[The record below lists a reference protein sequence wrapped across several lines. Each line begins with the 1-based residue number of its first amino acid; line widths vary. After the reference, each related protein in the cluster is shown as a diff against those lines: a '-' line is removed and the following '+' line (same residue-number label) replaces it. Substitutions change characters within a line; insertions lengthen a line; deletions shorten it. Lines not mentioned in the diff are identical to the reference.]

1 MALQYL
7 SDDWLD
13 EAAALLARI
22 VIEPPIDGPALAL
35 DTIVTGSD
43 SGDGSDDSAGD
54 GSAGDTV
61 RFRYLFDGASVT
73 LIREIPGEDAD
84 ISVVRITQSRRVAI
98 DIARGERSAQEAFLA
113 TDIQLG
119 GDVTR
124 LIQLAGLLDQVGDA
138 LAPLRATTEF
148 R

>member
-43 SGDGSDDSAGD
+43 SGDGSDD
-54 GSAGDTV
+54 SAGDTV

>member
-35 DTIVTGSD
+35 DTIVTGDD
-43 SGDGSDDSAGD
+43 SVDSAGD

>member
-35 DTIVTGSD
+35 DTIVTGD
-43 SGDGSDDSAGD
+43 DSDDSAGD

-73 LIREIPGEDAD
+73 LIRENPSDDAD

>member
-35 DTIVTGSD
+35 DTIVTGD
-43 SGDGSDDSAGD
+43 DSDDSAGD

-148 R
+148 S

>member
-35 DTIVTGSD
+35 DTIVTGD
-43 SGDGSDDSAGD
+43 DSDDSAGD